1 MKQILTLILIIVSLS
16 AGAQGNS
23 KPVPFVDNG
32 MNSSRQDTAAQ
43 RKEIEAANKFV
54 SELVQKTSIAD
65 FQKWVYENLPAKKND
80 EFIQLYNYFIQQKYL
95 ATKTK

>member
-1 MKQILTLILIIVSLS
+1 MKQIITLILIIVSLS

-23 KPVPFVDNG
+23 VK
-32 MNSSRQDTAAQ
+32 DTAAQ

-54 SELVQKTSIAD
+54 SELVQKTTIAD